1 MKSMLTYILG
11 GGGCLVHKL
20 STLLQTV
27 LQRGGAEHEVHHAT
41 RTNNGE
47 IRFHSCRFQHSKR
60 YIAINRSSRSS
71 WDTSACADMVVC
83 DQQIAS
89 IIFPIQ
95 LGIRRNTNSHR
106 WFWRKQQLH
115 AGTNIQRRNLQT
127 DGGSFIRM
135 VVLRN
140 AIVLNVIDGAVVV

>member
-1 MKSMLTYILG
+1 MKFKSLNLYSG
-11 GGGCLVHKL
+11 GGGLVHKL
-20 STLLQTV
+20 STLLQMA
-27 LQRGGAEHEVHHAT
+27 LQKGGAEHEVHYAA

-47 IRFHSCRFQHSKR
+47 IRFHSRRFQHSKR
-60 YIAINRSSRSS
+60 HIAINHSSRSA